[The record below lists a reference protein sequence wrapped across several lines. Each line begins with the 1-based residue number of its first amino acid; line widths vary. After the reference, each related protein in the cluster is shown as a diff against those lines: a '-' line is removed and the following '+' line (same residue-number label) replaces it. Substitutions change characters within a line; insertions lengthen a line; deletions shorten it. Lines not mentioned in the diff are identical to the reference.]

1 MLGRALHEELQ
12 RRGWLC
18 RTPSRSQL
26 DLARPETLDRF
37 FSAAERDAEEYVINC
52 AAWTDVDG
60 AETDEGAAL
69 RVNAQAIG
77 QLAAA
82 CGARRRLVTF
92 SSDYVFDGA
101 ADTPY
106 APDAPRAPINAY
118 GRSKAAGESVLEGLP
133 ADRWLNIRT
142 SWLYAPWGRNFVLT
156 MAHLLSRSP
165 DEVRVVDDQRGR
177 PSSAEQ
183 LARTTLDLLA
193 ADASG
198 HWHATDAGECT
209 WFELASEI
217 ARLTGSSA
225 RVVPCSSD
233 EFPRPARR
241 PQYSVL
247 DISATERAV
256 GLLRSWQTEVRSVL
270 QHRKPEPEHIRQ

>member
-1 MLGRALHEELQ
+1 MLGRALHGELQ
-12 RRGWLC
+12 RRGWRC
-18 RTPSRSQL
+18 RTPSRSDL
-26 DLARPETLDRF
+26 DLARPETIDRYLG
-37 FSAAERDAEEYVINC
+37 AAGSGADEWLINC

-60 AETDEGAAL
+60 AETSEREATCL
-69 RVNAQAIG
+69 NAEAIG
-77 QLAAA
+77 PLAAA
-82 CGARRRLVTF
+82 CGAGRRLVTF

-101 ADTPY
+101 AAAPY
-106 APDAPRAPINAY
+106 PPDAPRAPINAY
-118 GRSKAAGESVLEGLP
+118 GRSKAAGEALLETHV
-133 ADRWLNIRT
+133 DHRWLNIRT

-156 MAHLLSRSP
+156 MADLLSRSP
-165 DEVRVVDDQRGR
+165 GEVRVVDDQRGR

-193 ADASG
+193 ADANG
-198 HWHATDAGECT
+198 HWHATDAGECS

-217 ARLTGSSA
+217 ARVTGSSA

-241 PQYSVL
+241 PRYSVL

-256 GLLRSWQTEVRSVL
+256 GPLRSWQTEVREVL
-270 QHRKPEPEHIRQ
+270 RRAS